1 MRTLRLIFSLL
12 ACAFATGAAAQYPDK
27 PIRLIV
33 PQAPGSATDTVA
45 RILGAELGKE
55 LGQQVVIDNRPGG
68 ALTLGLDLTAKA
80 DPDGYTICMG
90 PIGALAINRH
100 MVAKLPYDIERDLQP
115 IALVTRGHLLLAVS
129 PTLPFKS
136 VQEIIDYA
144 KQNPGKLL
152 NASSSNGSPGHVGG
166 ELFKYMSGTDIVHVP
181 YRGGA
186 AAIND
191 LIAGRVHLMFESLNS
206 IAPHAKAG
214 TVRPLAVSG
223 ARRSPG
229 FPDLPTVAEAGV
241 PGYEAPT
248 WSGVIAPAGVP
259 RPIIDKLN
267 AGINKAIELA
277 DLPRPLRLDRRR
289 AGRRLARRVCRSDQE
304 GFRQVGGCDP
314 AGGGAA
320 RLDAR
325 YVAGTACRSLFG
337 RAGANAN
344 EEVGCPVPPCQR
356 ATIPPATSRECWSES
371 PMSRP

>member
-1 MRTLRLIFSLL
+1 MRFLRLIPLL
-12 ACAFATGAAAQYPDK
+12 LSCVFATGAAAQYPDK
-27 PIRLIV
+27 PIKLIV
-33 PQAPGSATDTVA
+33 PQAAGSATDTVA
-45 RILGAELGKE
+45 RILGAELAKE
-55 LGQQVVIDNRPGG
+55 VGQQIVIDNRPGG
-68 ALTLGLDLTAKA
+68 ALTLGVDLTAKA

-129 PTLPFKS
+129 PTLPFQS

-206 IAPHAKAG
+206 IAPHAKSG

-241 PGYEAPT
+241 PGYAAPT

-267 AGINKAIELA
+267 AAINRAIA
-277 DLPRPLRLDRRR
+277 SQIFRDRFASIGDEPAGGSPEDFAEVIRSDSAKWGDVIRR
-289 AGRRLARRVCRSDQE
+289 AG
-304 GFRQVGGCDP
+304 
-314 AGGGAA
+314 A
-320 RLDAR
+320 RLD
-325 YVAGTACRSLFG
+325 
-337 RAGANAN
+337 
-344 EEVGCPVPPCQR
+344 
-356 ATIPPATSRECWSES
+356 
-371 PMSRP
+371 

>member
-1 MRTLRLIFSLL
+1 MRSLRLIPLLL
-12 ACAFATGAAAQYPDK
+12 ACVFATGAAAQYPDK
-27 PIRLIV
+27 PIKLIV
-33 PQAPGSATDTVA
+33 PQAAGSATDTVA
-45 RILGAELGKE
+45 RILGAELAKE
-55 LGQQVVIDNRPGG
+55 VGQQIIIDNRPGG
-68 ALTLGLDLTAKA
+68 ALTLGVDLTAKA

-129 PTLPFKS
+129 PTLPFQS
-136 VQEIIDYA
+136 VQEIVDYA

-206 IAPHAKAG
+206 IAPHAKSG

-241 PGYEAPT
+241 PGYAAPT

-267 AGINKAIELA
+267 AAINRAIA
-277 DLPRPLRLDRRR
+277 SQTFRDRFASIGDEPAGGSPEDFAEVIQSDSAKWGDVIRR
-289 AGRRLARRVCRSDQE
+289 AG
-304 GFRQVGGCDP
+304 
-314 AGGGAA
+314 A
-320 RLDAR
+320 RLD
-325 YVAGTACRSLFG
+325 
-337 RAGANAN
+337 
-344 EEVGCPVPPCQR
+344 
-356 ATIPPATSRECWSES
+356 
-371 PMSRP
+371 

>member
-1 MRTLRLIFSLL
+1 MARVGGHMRSLRLIPLLL
-12 ACAFATGAAAQYPDK
+12 ACVFATGAAAQYPDK
-27 PIRLIV
+27 PIKLIV
-33 PQAPGSATDTVA
+33 PQAAGSATDTVA
-45 RILGAELGKE
+45 RILGAELAKE
-55 LGQQVVIDNRPGG
+55 VGQQIIIDNRPGG
-68 ALTLGLDLTAKA
+68 ALTLGVDLTAKA

-129 PTLPFKS
+129 PTLPFQS

-206 IAPHAKAG
+206 IAPHAKSG

-241 PGYEAPT
+241 PGYAAPT

-267 AGINKAIELA
+267 AAINRAIA
-277 DLPRPLRLDRRR
+277 SQIFKDRFASIGDEPAGGSPEDFAEVIRSDSAKWGDVIRR
-289 AGRRLARRVCRSDQE
+289 AG
-304 GFRQVGGCDP
+304 
-314 AGGGAA
+314 A
-320 RLDAR
+320 RLD
-325 YVAGTACRSLFG
+325 
-337 RAGANAN
+337 
-344 EEVGCPVPPCQR
+344 
-356 ATIPPATSRECWSES
+356 
-371 PMSRP
+371 

>member
-1 MRTLRLIFSLL
+1 MRTLRLTLL
-12 ACAFATGAAAQYPDK
+12 LLICAFATGAAAQYPDK

-33 PQAPGSATDTVA
+33 PQAAGSATDTVA

-55 LGQQVVIDNRPGG
+55 LGQQIVIDNRPGG
-68 ALTLGLDLTAKA
+68 ALTIT
-80 DPDGYTICMG
+80 
-90 PIGALAINRH
+90 RH
-100 MVAKLPYDIERDLQP
+100 MVAKLPYDIERDFQP
-115 IALVTRGHLLLAVS
+115 IALATRGHLLLAVS

-136 VQEIIDYA
+136 VQEVIDYA
-144 KQNPGKLL
+144 KGHPGKLL

-206 IAPHAKAG
+206 IAPHARSGA
-214 TVRPLAVSG
+214 VRALAVSG

-241 PGYEAPT
+241 PGYAAPT

-267 AGINKAIELA
+267 TAINKAIA
-277 DLPRPLRLDRRR
+277 SQTFKDRF
-289 AGRRLARRVCRSDQE
+289 AAIGDE
-304 GFRQVGGCDP
+304 P
-314 AGGGAA
+314 A
-320 RLDAR
+320 
-325 YVAGTACRSLFG
+325 
-337 RAGANAN
+337 
-344 EEVGCPVPPCQR
+344 
-356 ATIPPATSRECWSES
+356 
-371 PMSRP
+371 

>member
-1 MRTLRLIFSLL
+1 MRFLRLIPLLL
-12 ACAFATGAAAQYPDK
+12 ACVFATGAAAQYPDK
-27 PIRLIV
+27 PIKLIV
-33 PQAPGSATDTVA
+33 PQAAGSATDTVA
-45 RILGAELGKE
+45 RILGAELAKE
-55 LGQQVVIDNRPGG
+55 VGQQIIIDNRPGG
-68 ALTLGLDLTAKA
+68 ALTLGVDLTAKA

-115 IALVTRGHLLLAVS
+115 VALVTRGHLLLAVS
-129 PTLPFKS
+129 PTLPFQS

-206 IAPHAKAG
+206 IAPHAKSG

-241 PGYEAPT
+241 PGYAAPT

-259 RPIIDKLN
+259 RPIIERLN
-267 AGINKAIELA
+267 AAINRAIA
-277 DLPRPLRLDRRR
+277 SQIFRDRFASIGDEPAGGSPEDFAEVIRSDSAKWGDVIRR
-289 AGRRLARRVCRSDQE
+289 AG
-304 GFRQVGGCDP
+304 
-314 AGGGAA
+314 A
-320 RLDAR
+320 RLD
-325 YVAGTACRSLFG
+325 
-337 RAGANAN
+337 
-344 EEVGCPVPPCQR
+344 
-356 ATIPPATSRECWSES
+356 
-371 PMSRP
+371 